1 MTEIHML
8 SLEDA
13 SALKINRNE
22 ALRYMGV
29 KEADEST
36 LEMLAKCEEEAKK
49 YAEPR
54 AVYLETPIT
63 LKDSEIDFGFM
74 KVKSRNLAK
83 NLEGCSDAHV
93 FVATIGLGVE
103 RQFKRISAKSQAKA
117 MVYSATCSALVESF
131 CDYVNSELARGKE
144 TKPRFSCGYG
154 DFCLEHQADILKA
167 TEATKRLGVY
177 LTDSYMMVPV
187 KTVTAIIGIRR

>member
-1 MTEIHML
+1 MTEIRTV
-8 SLEDA
+8 SLKDA
-13 SALKINRNE
+13 SKLQINQIE
-22 ALRYMGV
+22 ALRYIGV

-36 LEMLAKCEEEAKK
+36 LDMLNQCEIEAKK

-54 AVYLETPIT
+54 AVYLKTPIMVG
-63 LKDSEIDFGFM
+63 DGEVDFGFM
-74 KVKSRNLAK
+74 TVKSQNLAK
-83 NLEGCSDAHV
+83 NLQDCGEAYV

-103 RQFKRISAKSQAKA
+103 RQFKKISATSQARA
-117 MVYSATCSALVESF
+117 MVYSAVCSALVESF
-131 CDYVNSELARGKE
+131 CDYVNNELALGSE